1 MQPRLPLLGNIDRIL
16 EIAGGIGNLIGL
28 PLANPGK
35 TFTLATGVPIDGTKG
50 YAKSALW
57 FNTKNGGIYENT
69 GTYASSVWVKH
80 TAGATAV
87 QGVAAGYK
95 IARGQK
101 STVTASDTVV
111 TGLATV
117 VSVVATLESDPV
129 DTCSLASAAIGDQ
142 AGSPAAGSVLIK
154 TWMPTTG
161 GVAGNPTLI
170 AATTFTKKV
179 NWIAVGT

>member
-1 MQPRLPLLGNIDRIL
+1 MKAWLDLIGNVDRIL
-16 EIAGGIGNLIGL
+16 NLGGIGNLIGL
-28 PLANPGK
+28 PLANAGK
-35 TFTLATGVPIDGTKG
+35 SYTLATGVPINGVKG
-50 YAKSALW
+50 YAPSALW
-57 FNTKNGGIYENT
+57 FNTKNGGVYENT
-69 GTYASSVWVKH
+69 GTYLSSLWVKY
-80 TAGATAV
+80 TPGAAAV

-129 DTCSLASAAIGDQ
+129 DTCSIASAAIGDQ
-142 AGSPAAGSVLIK
+142 AGTPAAGSILVK

-170 AATTFTKKV
+170 PATTFTKKV